1 MTSDDSNYVLRIP
14 TLNGASNYY
23 VAYVKNGKITL
34 TLNTPEI
41 AITSCT
47 CDNSDPNNL
56 KQSDKLVLRA
66 TFKNTG
72 AAHTLKTRLAI
83 GTINESGKFGSIYRG
98 PEKSTYVSSNGQIT
112 VVHEYSLADV
122 SPGSYIATVQY
133 CQDWDDNKWYYYENH
148 LCQITVKESPTTPI
162 IAITSCVC
170 DNSNPNNLTQSDKL
184 VLRATFKNTG
194 AEHTLKTRLGIGTIN
209 ESGKFGSIYRGPE
222 KSTYIS
228 SNGQVTIVHEYN
240 LTNVTPGSYVT
251 TILWYEDWAD
261 GDNNGW
267 YYNTTVP
274 LKWTNRSLK

>member
-1 MTSDDSNYVLRIP
+1 MFNLSKLWGSLQFSEDGYYYIYPMTSDDSNYVLRIP

-98 PEKSTYVSSNGQIT
+98 PEKSTY
-112 VVHEYSLADV
+112 
-122 SPGSYIATVQY
+122 
-133 CQDWDDNKWYYYENH
+133 
-148 LCQITVKESPTTPI
+148 
-162 IAITSCVC
+162 
-170 DNSNPNNLTQSDKL
+170 
-184 VLRATFKNTG
+184 
-194 AEHTLKTRLGIGTIN
+194 
-209 ESGKFGSIYRGPE
+209 
-222 KSTYIS
+222 IS